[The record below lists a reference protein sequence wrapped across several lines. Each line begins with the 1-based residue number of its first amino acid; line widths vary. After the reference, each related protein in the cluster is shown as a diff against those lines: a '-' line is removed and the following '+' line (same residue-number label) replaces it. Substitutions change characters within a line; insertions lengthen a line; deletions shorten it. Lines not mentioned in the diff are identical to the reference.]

1 MIPKLAHL
9 NLHMTGMDGILVMV
23 NYQWSI
29 VNGPDRLIYIY
40 SYVRLYIYKNY
51 NNGHDRRIYIFI

>member
-1 MIPKLAHL
+1 MAHL
-9 NLHMTGMDGILVMV
+9 NLHMTGMDAILVMV
-23 NYQWSI
+23 ND
-29 VNGPDRLIYIY
+29 GLIYIY